1 MVAQPESRCAL
12 VFRGFLWMN
21 AVWVR
26 SLFLAIFWF
35 SATAAMQQGGRPPV
49 LPGGPN
55 VAALRGL
62 EPGQWELRERGDDP
76 HGEPR
81 RICVGDPVQLLQ
93 PRHSRAACRRFVI
106 DDSARHAVVTYE
118 CDGSGSGRTDLR
130 VETPRLV
137 QIDSQGVSSGAPFAV
152 TIEGRRT
159 GDCR

>member
-1 MVAQPESRCAL
+1 
-12 VFRGFLWMN
+12 MN

-26 SLFLAIFWF
+26 SLFLAMFWF
-35 SATAAMQQGGRPPV
+35 AATAAMQHGGRPPV
-49 LPGGPN
+49 VSTAPG
-55 VAALRGL
+55 VTALRGL

-93 PRHSRAACRRFVI
+93 PQHARGVCRRFVI
-106 DDSARHAVVTYE
+106 DDSARHAVVAYE
-118 CDGSGSGRTDLR
+118 CDGLGSGRTDLR

-152 TIEGRRT
+152 NIEGRRT
-159 GDCR
+159 GACR

>member
-1 MVAQPESRCAL
+1 MR
-12 VFRGFLWMN
+12 
-21 AVWVR
+21 AVWAR
-26 SLFLAIFWF
+26 SLFLGVFWF
-35 SATAAMQQGGRPPV
+35 SATAAMQQGGR
-49 LPGGPN
+49 LPAVSAGGG
-55 VAALRGL
+55 VTALRGL
-62 EPGQWELRERGDDP
+62 EPGQWELRERGEDSRS
-76 HGEPR
+76 EPR

-93 PRHSRAACRRFVI
+93 PKHSRAVCRRFVI

-159 GDCR
+159 GACR